1 MAKHVCPWWVGYL
14 LVSPVRRWSQNPEK
28 ILRPYIREGMIV
40 LDVGAGMGFFTLPA
54 AAMVGESGRVIALDV
69 QERMLR
75 ALTRRAN
82 KAGMAHRIHIHLC
95 TADHLGVSDPIDLC
109 LAFNVV
115 HEVPDARSLF
125 AQIHAIL
132 KPGGRLLLAEPR
144 HHVSET
150 EFRETLSH
158 AFAEGFKVVEEPQ
171 IRGSRAVVLE
181 PEISIIR
188 AAALDA
194 G

>member
-14 LVSPVRRWSQNPEK
+14 LASPVRRWFQDPEK
-28 ILRPYIREGMIV
+28 ILRPHIREGMIV
-40 LDVGAGMGFFTLPA
+40 LDVGPGMGFFTLPA
-54 AAMVGESGRVIALDV
+54 AAMVGEGGHVIAVDV

-75 ALTRRAN
+75 GLERRAK
-82 KAGMAHRIHIHLC
+82 KAGMAHRIHTHLC
-95 TADHLGVSDPIDLC
+95 TENHLGVSGPIDLC

-115 HEVPDARSLF
+115 HEVRDARSLF
-125 AQIHAIL
+125 AQVRAIL
-132 KPGGRLLLAEPR
+132 RPAGKILLVEPR
-144 HHVSET
+144 HHVSDS
-150 EFRETLSH
+150 EFQETLSH

-181 PEISIIR
+181 QEIKMSQE
-188 AAALDA
+188 AALDA